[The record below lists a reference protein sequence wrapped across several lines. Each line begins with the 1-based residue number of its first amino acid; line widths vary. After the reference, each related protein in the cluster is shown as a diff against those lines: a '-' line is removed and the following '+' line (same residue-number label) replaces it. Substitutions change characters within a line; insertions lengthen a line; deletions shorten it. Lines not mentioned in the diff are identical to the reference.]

1 MSGLMQIIRNFFIR
15 LEGLLY
21 QFFSLIKNIFS
32 QIFGFL
38 ARIFG
43 FSNPGYFLESDDANT
58 IKSSQSQQVSEP
70 KSKITPEPTIT
81 ARRRPDPKMDYFRKM
96 AQEVNKAPQR

>member
-21 QFFSLIKNIFS
+21 QFFSLMRNIFS

-43 FSNPGYFLESDDANT
+43 FSNPGYFLESDDAN
-58 IKSSQSQQVSEP
+58 
-70 KSKITPEPTIT
+70 
-81 ARRRPDPKMDYFRKM
+81 
-96 AQEVNKAPQR
+96 

>member
-1 MSGLMQIIRNFFIR
+1 MSGLMQIMRNFFIR

-21 QFFSLIKNIFS
+21 QFFGLIRNIFS
-32 QIFGFL
+32 QVFGFL

-43 FSNPGYFLESDDANT
+43 FSNTGYFLESDDANT
-58 IKSSQSQQVSEP
+58 IKSSQNKQVTEP
-70 KSKITPEPTIT
+70 ESKMTPEPAIT

-96 AQEVNKAPQR
+96 AQEVNKAP